1 MKKIFIYLLLF
12 PILYSCQSIEISEDI
27 VFDYEQFT
35 KLTFMSNDIE
45 VKNLYKSNYNDPFID
60 HVMEKNPSVLINEW
74 INSNVK
80 GFGVE
85 KKLIITINDAS
96 IITEKVESQKKIA
109 GISKKIK
116 ETQYNLNFEIVY
128 SLYDDTDVPIANT
141 EVKVTRST
149 TSADLI
155 SLYERDKILD
165 ELVYKSLMDLG
176 KKSDELLKIYM
187 KGYIL

>member
-1 MKKIFIYLLLF
+1 MKKISIYLLLL
-12 PILYSCQSIEISEDI
+12 PILYSCQSIEVSEDI

-45 VKNLYKSNYNDPFID
+45 VKNLYNSNYNDPFID
-60 HVMEKNPSVLINEW
+60 HVMDKNPSARINEW
-74 INSNVK
+74 INNNVK

-116 ETQYNLNFEIVY
+116 ETQYNLNFEVIY
-128 SLYDDTDVPIANT
+128 SLYDDTDVLIANT

-155 SLYERDKILD
+155 SLNERDKILD

-176 KKSDELLKIYM
+176 QKSDELLKIYM

>member
-45 VKNLYKSNYNDPFID
+45 VKNLYNSNYNDPFID
-60 HVMEKNPSVLINEW
+60 HVMEKNPSVRINEW

-96 IITEKVESQKKIA
+96 IIVEKVESQKKIA

>member
-96 IITEKVESQKKIA
+96 IIVEKVESQKKIA

-141 EVKVTRST
+141 EVKVTRSN

>member
-45 VKNLYKSNYNDPFID
+45 VKNLYNSNYNDPFID

-96 IITEKVESQKKIA
+96 IIVEKVESQKKIA

-155 SLYERDKILD
+155 YLYERDKILD

>member
-96 IITEKVESQKKIA
+96 IIVEKVESQKKIA

>member
-1 MKKIFIYLLLF
+1 MKKISIYLLLL
-12 PILYSCQSIEISEDI
+12 PILYSCQSIEVSEDI

-45 VKNLYKSNYNDPFID
+45 VKNLYNSNYNDPFID
-60 HVMEKNPSVLINEW
+60 HVMDKNPSARINEW
-74 INSNVK
+74 INNNVK

-116 ETQYNLNFEIVY
+116 ETQYNLNFEVIY
-128 SLYDDTDVPIANT
+128 SLYDDTDVLIANT

-155 SLYERDKILD
+155 SLK
-165 ELVYKSLMDLG
+165 
-176 KKSDELLKIYM
+176 
-187 KGYIL
+187 

>member
-1 MKKIFIYLLLF
+1 MKKISIYLLLL
-12 PILYSCQSIEISEDI
+12 PILYSCQSIEVSEDI

-45 VKNLYKSNYNDPFID
+45 VKNLYNSNYNDPFID
-60 HVMEKNPSVLINEW
+60 HVMDKNPSARINEW
-74 INSNVK
+74 INNNVK

-116 ETQYNLNFEIVY
+116 ETQYNLNFEVIY
-128 SLYDDTDVPIANT
+128 SLYDDTDVLIANT

-155 SLYERDKILD
+155 SLNERDKILD

-176 KKSDELLKIYM
+176 KKSDELLKMYM

>member
-1 MKKIFIYLLLF
+1 MKKIFIYLLLL
-12 PILYSCQSIEISEDI
+12 PILYSCQSIEVSEDI

-45 VKNLYKSNYNDPFID
+45 VKNLYNSNYNDPFID
-60 HVMEKNPSVLINEW
+60 HVMDKNPSARINEW
-74 INSNVK
+74 INNNVK

-116 ETQYNLNFEIVY
+116 ETQYNLNFEVIY
-128 SLYDDTDVPIANT
+128 SLYDDTDVLIANT

-155 SLYERDKILD
+155 SLNERDKILD

-176 KKSDELLKIYM
+176 QKSDELLKIYM

>member
-1 MKKIFIYLLLF
+1 
-12 PILYSCQSIEISEDI
+12 
-27 VFDYEQFT
+27 
-35 KLTFMSNDIE
+35 MSNDIE

-96 IITEKVESQKKIA
+96 IIVEKVESQKKIA

-116 ETQYNLNFEIVY
+116 ETQYNLN

-141 EVKVTRST
+141 EVKVTRSN

>member
-1 MKKIFIYLLLF
+1 MKKISIYLLLL
-12 PILYSCQSIEISEDI
+12 PILYSCQSIEVSEDI

-45 VKNLYKSNYNDPFID
+45 VKNLYNSNYNDPFID
-60 HVMEKNPSVLINEW
+60 HVMDKNPSARINEW
-74 INSNVK
+74 INNNVK